1 MYRILVVDDEPM
13 IRKGLQKLIREADPL
28 IGHAETADNGIDA
41 LEKIASSRPDLLFTD
56 IKMPK
61 MDGLEL
67 CRVVNERFPGLPV
80 VVISGYGDFAYAQ
93 QCLSYGVKEYLLKPV
108 TKAAVGKTVAKLL
121 AGLEARQQP
130 AYIPLSV
137 TEAWLERLQDGVWHL
152 RAEAVKSAIADMEQ
166 YCAANKLDP
175 RMLGELTHELCGKLT
190 DRLNARDVYPF
201 ERALCPA
208 PQGQPAAFGWLVEA
222 VLEMVEQLRT
232 KRKGNVKEPVEEAKA
247 YIEKHLSR
255 ELSLEEVAVKLGLN
269 ASYFSQLFKQMTNE
283 TFVQYRTRR
292 RMEKAKRLLSMP
304 HQKITDVSAEVGFAD
319 HPHFTKTFKKY
330 SGQTP
335 SEYRETLGIRG

>member
-13 IRKGLQKLIREADPL
+13 IRKGLQKLISEADPS
-28 IGHAETADNGIDA
+28 ICQAETADNGADA
-41 LEKIASSRPDLLFTD
+41 LEKIAASRPDLLFTD

-67 CRVVNERFPGLPV
+67 CRLVNERFPDLPV
-80 VVISGYGDFAYAQ
+80 VVISGYGDFEYAR

-108 TKAAVGKTVAKLL
+108 TKAAVVKTVAKLIS
-121 AGLEARQQP
+121 GLEARRQA

-137 TEAWLERLQDGVWHL
+137 TEEWLEQLQEAIWHL
-152 RAEAVKSAIADMEQ
+152 RPDAIKTAIAGMER
-166 YCAANKLDP
+166 YCTANKLDSL
-175 RMLGELTHELCGKLT
+175 MLGELTHELAGKLT

-201 ERALCPA
+201 ER
-208 PQGQPAAFGWLVEA
+208 PQRLSGQEPAAAFAWLYEA
-222 VLEMVEQLRT
+222 VIGMMEQLRL
-232 KRKGNVKEPVEEAKA
+232 KRKGNLKEPVEEAKA
-247 YIEKHLSR
+247 YIERHLDR
-255 ELSLEEVAVKLGLN
+255 ELSLEEVADKLGLN

-304 HQKITDVSAEVGFAD
+304 HQKITDVSAAVGFAD

>member
-13 IRKGLQKLIREADPL
+13 IRKGLQKLISEADPS
-28 IGHAETADNGIDA
+28 IGHAETADNGVDA
-41 LEKIASSRPDLLFTD
+41 LEKIASSRPDVLFTD

-67 CRVVNERFPGLPV
+67 CRLVNERYPDLPV

-108 TKAAVGKTVAKLL
+108 TKAAVGKAVAKLL
-121 AGLEARQQP
+121 AGLEARHQA
-130 AYIPLSV
+130 AYIPLSL
-137 TEAWLERLQDGVWHL
+137 TEAWLERLQDSVWHL
-152 RAEAVKSAIADMEQ
+152 RTDSVMAAIADMEQ
-166 YCAANKLDP
+166 FCVANRLDP
-175 RMLGELTHELCGKLT
+175 RMVSELAHELCGKLA

-201 ERALCPA
+201 ER
-208 PQGQPAAFGWLVEA
+208 PQRSSEQESPTAFDWVTES
-222 VLEMVEQLRT
+222 VLGMIELLRT
-232 KRKGNVKEPVEEAKA
+232 KRKGNLREPVEEAKA
-247 YIEKHLSR
+247 YIEKHLNR
-255 ELSLEEVAVKLGLN
+255 ELSLEEVADKLGLN
-269 ASYFSQLFKQMTNE
+269 ASYFSQLFKQLTNE